1 MILVLTHFQIPV
13 ISARITSWLEGQQFF
28 LAWMALKKGKGWIQK
43 KEGRSTLEMLFLM
56 FVELRDVDLSQQFP
70 GKVSS

>member
-1 MILVLTHFQIPV
+1 M

-28 LAWMALKKGKGWIQK
+28 LAWMALKRKGKGWIQK
-43 KEGRSTLEMLFLM
+43 KEGRSTLLEKVFL
-56 FVELRDVDLSQQFP
+56 FVELLDVDLSQQFP